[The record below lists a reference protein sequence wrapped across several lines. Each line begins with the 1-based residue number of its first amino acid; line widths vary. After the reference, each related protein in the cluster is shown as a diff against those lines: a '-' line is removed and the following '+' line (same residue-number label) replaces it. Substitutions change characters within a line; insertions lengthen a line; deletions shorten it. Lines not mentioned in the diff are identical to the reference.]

1 MMSRQAAYT
10 DLQTKVG
17 AESGVGD
24 WFSVT
29 QEMINGFADATLDHQ
44 WIHVDV
50 ERAARESPFGAPVA
64 HGFFTLSLIPHLTGM
79 VEPDKPRYPGVALT
93 VNYGLNRVRFPH
105 PLLAGSRI
113 RARTQ
118 LQSVE
123 EVRGNGLQMIHNVT
137 VDIEGVEKPTCV
149 AEMVSRLYF
158 DED

>member
-1 MMSRQAAYT
+1 MSRQAAYT

-79 VEPDKPRYPGVALT
+79 VEPDKPQYPGVALT

-105 PLLAGSRI
+105 PLLAESRI

>member
-1 MMSRQAAYT
+1 MSRQAAYT

-24 WFSVT
+24 WFTVT

-79 VEPDKPRYPGVALT
+79 VEPDKPQYPGVALT

>member
-1 MMSRQAAYT
+1 MSRQAAYT

-17 AESGVGD
+17 AEPGVGD
-24 WFSVT
+24 WFTVT

-137 VDIEGVEKPTCV
+137 VDIEGIEKPTCV

>member
-1 MMSRQAAYT
+1 MSRQAAYT
-10 DLQTKVG
+10 DLQSKVG
-17 AESGVGD
+17 AASGVGQ
-24 WFSVT
+24 WFTVS
-29 QEMINGFADATLDHQ
+29 QEMINAFADTTLDHQ

-50 ERAARESPFGAPVA
+50 DRAGRESPFGATVA

-79 VEPDKPRYPGVALT
+79 VEPDRPRYPGVALT

-113 RARTQ
+113 RAHSQ

-123 EVRGNGLQMIHNVT
+123 EVRGNGLQMIHQVT
-137 VDIEGVEKPTCV
+137 VEIDGVDKPTCV

>member
-1 MMSRQAAYT
+1 MSRQEAYR
-10 DLQTKVG
+10 DLQSKVG
-17 AESGVGD
+17 AESDAND
-24 WFSVT
+24 WFTVT
-29 QEMINGFADATLDHQ
+29 QGMINGFADATLDHQ
-44 WIHVDV
+44 WIHIDE
-50 ERAARESPFGAPVA
+50 ERAARDSPFGAPVA

-79 VEPDKPRYPGVALT
+79 VEPDKPKYPGVALT

-118 LQSVE
+118 LQSVG
-123 EVRGNGLQMIHNVT
+123 EVRGNGLQLVHNVT
-137 VDIEGVEKPTCV
+137 VEIEGVEKPTCV

>member
-1 MMSRQAAYT
+1 MSRQAALA
-10 DLQTKVG
+10 DLQSKVG
-17 AESGVGD
+17 AQPGVGG
-24 WFSVT
+24 WFTVT

-50 ERAARESPFGAPVA
+50 ERTARESPFGAPVA

-79 VEPDKPRYPGVALT
+79 VEPDKPQYPGIALT

-113 RARTQ
+113 RAHTQ

-137 VDIEGVEKPTCV
+137 VEVEDVEKPTCV

>member
-1 MMSRQAAYT
+1 MSRQAAYT

-105 PLLAGSRI
+105 PLLPGSRI

>member
-1 MMSRQAAYT
+1 MSRQAAYT

-24 WFSVT
+24 WFTVT

>member
-1 MMSRQAAYT
+1 MSRQAAYA
-10 DLQTKVG
+10 DLQRKIGDEPGV
-17 AESGVGD
+17 SG
-24 WFSVT
+24 WFAVT
-29 QEMINGFADATLDHQ
+29 QEMISNFADATLDHQ
-44 WIHVDV
+44 WIHIDA
-50 ERAARESPFGAPVA
+50 ERAARESPFGATVA

-79 VEPDKPRYPGVALT
+79 VEPDKPKYPGIALT

-123 EVRGNGLQMIHNVT
+123 EVKGHGLQMVHNVT
-137 VDIEGVEKPTCV
+137 VDIEGVDKPTCV

-158 DED
+158 HEE

>member
-1 MMSRQAAYT
+1 MSRQAAYT

-123 EVRGNGLQMIHNVT
+123 EVRGKGLQMIHNVT

>member
-1 MMSRQAAYT
+1 MSRQAAYT
-10 DLQTKVG
+10 DLQSKVG

-24 WFSVT
+24 WFTVT
-29 QEMINGFADATLDHQ
+29 QEMINGFAEATLDHQ

-79 VEPDKPRYPGVALT
+79 VEPDKPQYPGVALT

-137 VDIEGVEKPTCV
+137 VEIEGVEKPTCV

-158 DED
+158 VED

>member
-1 MMSRQAAYT
+1 
-10 DLQTKVG
+10 
-17 AESGVGD
+17 
-24 WFSVT
+24 
-29 QEMINGFADATLDHQ
+29 
-44 WIHVDV
+44 
-50 ERAARESPFGAPVA
+50 
-64 HGFFTLSLIPHLTGM
+64 M

>member
-1 MMSRQAAYT
+1 MSRQAAYT
-10 DLQTKVG
+10 DLQTKVD

-24 WFSVT
+24 WFTVT
-29 QEMINGFADATLDHQ
+29 QGMINGFADATLDHQ
-44 WIHVDV
+44 WIHVDE

-158 DED
+158 DEV

>member
-1 MMSRQAAYT
+1 MSRQAAYT

-24 WFSVT
+24 WFTVT

-137 VDIEGVEKPTCV
+137 VDIEGIEKPTCV

>member
-1 MMSRQAAYT
+1 MSRQAALA
-10 DLQTKVG
+10 DLRTKIG
-17 AESGVGD
+17 AESPASD
-24 WFSVT
+24 WLAVT
-29 QEMINGFADATLDHQ
+29 QEMINAFADVTRDHQ
-44 WIHVDV
+44 WIHIDPQ
-50 ERAARESPFGAPVA
+50 RAALESPFGATVA

-105 PLLAGSRI
+105 PLLAGQRI

-123 EVRGNGLQMIHNVT
+123 EVKGNGLQLVHQVT
-137 VDIEGVEKPTCV
+137 VDVEGEQKPTCV

-158 DED
+158 HAE

>member
-1 MMSRQAAYT
+1 MSRQAAYT

-79 VEPDKPRYPGVALT
+79 VEPDKPQYPGVALT

>member
-1 MMSRQAAYT
+1 MSRQAAYT

>member
-1 MMSRQAAYT
+1 MSRQAAYT
-10 DLQTKVG
+10 DLQTRVG

-24 WFSVT
+24 WFTVT

>member
-1 MMSRQAAYT
+1 MSRQAAYT

-79 VEPDKPRYPGVALT
+79 VEPDEPRYPGVALT

>member
-1 MMSRQAAYT
+1 MSRQAAYT

-17 AESGVGD
+17 AESGDGD

-79 VEPDKPRYPGVALT
+79 VEPDKPQYPGVALT